1 MLSIEYTH
9 KRAKL
14 FRIEL
19 SLIAVAVLGVI
30 FLIWQI
36 LTVLRVF
43 K

>member
-14 FRIEL
+14 FRLEL
-19 SLIAVAVLGVI
+19 SLLMVSVLAAI
-30 FLIWQI
+30 ILFWQVLNI
-36 LTVLRVF
+36 LKIV

>member
-14 FRIEL
+14 FRLEL
-19 SLIAVAVLGVI
+19 SLLMVSVLAVIILFWQVLS
-30 FLIWQI
+30 I
-36 LTVLRVF
+36 LKIV